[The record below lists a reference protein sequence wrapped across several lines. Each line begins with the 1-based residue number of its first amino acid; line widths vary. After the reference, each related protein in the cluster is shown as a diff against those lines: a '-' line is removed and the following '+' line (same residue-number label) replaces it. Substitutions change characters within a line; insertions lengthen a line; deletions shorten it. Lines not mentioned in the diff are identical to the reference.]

1 MTRCSTD
8 GIGVS
13 GSAME
18 IESSVCT
25 RSCSQLAVCQISLAT
40 QSVSKESVMKS
51 FAVRSLKAECHFA
64 AGIAGLLVAA
74 SPAMAQSFP
83 NKPIRLV
90 IPFVAG
96 ASSNDIIGRAL
107 AGRLGPLLGTTIVV
121 ENKPGMAGNL
131 GGEFV
136 AKSAPD
142 GYTMLLGINGPM
154 AISPSVYPAMG
165 YDTAKD
171 LAPVALVAKIPY
183 MIGVNPGF
191 PAKNVKELV
200 ALAKAQPGKINYG
213 STGSGGTP
221 HLCMELL
228 KHLTG
233 IDLVHVP
240 YKGGAQTMIDL
251 VGGQVQMYCAGFS
264 AMTPQVKSGK
274 VRSLG
279 ATTLRRTELF
289 PDMATIIEQGVP
301 DFEVA
306 SWIGLN
312 VAAKTPQPVIKR
324 LYDETAK
331 MMATPDMKGYL
342 LSQGAEPAL
351 MGPAEYA
358 AYLKTE
364 IAKWGKVVKAANI
377 RVD

>member
-1 MTRCSTD
+1 MK
-8 GIGVS
+8 
-13 GSAME
+13 
-18 IESSVCT
+18 
-25 RSCSQLAVCQISLAT
+25 SLAGRGLREKF
-40 QSVSKESVMKS
+40 QVV
-51 FAVRSLKAECHFA
+51 
-64 AGIAGLLVAA
+64 AGITVLLVAA
-74 SPAMAQSFP
+74 SPALAQNFP
-83 NKPIRLV
+83 SKPIRLV

-96 ASSNDIIGRAL
+96 ASSNDIIGRAI

-165 YDTAKD
+165 YDTEKD

-183 MIGVNPGF
+183 MIGVNPAF

-200 ALAKAQPGKINYG
+200 ALARAQPGKINYG

-233 IDLVHVP
+233 TDLVHVP

-274 VRSLG
+274 VRALG

-289 PDMATIIEQGVP
+289 PDMLTIIEQGLP

-312 VAAKTPQPVIKR
+312 VAARTPQPVIKR

-351 MGPAEYA
+351 MGPAEYG
-358 AYLKTE
+358 AYLKSE
-364 IAKWGKVVKAANI
+364 IGKWGKVVKAANI
-377 RVD
+377 KVD